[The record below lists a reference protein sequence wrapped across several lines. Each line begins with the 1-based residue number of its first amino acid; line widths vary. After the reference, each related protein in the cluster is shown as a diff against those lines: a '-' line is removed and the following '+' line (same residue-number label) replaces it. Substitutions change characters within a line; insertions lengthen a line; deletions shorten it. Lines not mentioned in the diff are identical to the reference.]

1 MHRFLHVKVAR
12 STADDLQVTDY
23 QKSALTLVVA
33 GQGNDFLTAAGFTA
47 RKSHF

>member
-1 MHRFLHVKVAR
+1 MHRFSHVKVAR
-12 STADDLQVTDY
+12 STSDGRQMADY